1 MIQGLSDPMGLCW
14 RDGVLYIAETGKNRI
29 LQLKDGKA
37 TVLAGS
43 GSEGL
48 TDGKGTKAAF
58 SAPQGVAVGPDG
70 SVYVADTGNGAV
82 RVVKDGSVR
91 TLAVRNPAQ
100 LSGEMISP
108 VSLLLQENSL
118 YICDT
123 FARKIFVLP
132 VQT

>member
-1 MIQGLSDPMGLCW
+1 M
-14 RDGVLYIAETGKNRI
+14 
-29 LQLKDGKA
+29 
-37 TVLAGS
+37 
-43 GSEGL
+43 
-48 TDGKGTKAAF
+48 
-58 SAPQGVAVGPDG
+58 
-70 SVYVADTGNGAV
+70 YVADTGNGAV